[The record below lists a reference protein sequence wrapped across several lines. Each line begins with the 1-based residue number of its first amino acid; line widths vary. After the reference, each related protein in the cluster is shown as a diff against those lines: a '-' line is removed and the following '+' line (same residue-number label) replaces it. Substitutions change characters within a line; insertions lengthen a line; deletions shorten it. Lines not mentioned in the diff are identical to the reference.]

1 MHPLNLLHP
10 RAMLTLPWHCSCVT
24 LQHQLNTPVSGQ
36 KRHYQEHL
44 PWWNFR
50 TDWTNLVPFCASAW
64 CRIIFNLHRMKSSHD
79 SLTSVLCL
87 PSLLRLKL
95 PKLLHLP
102 NLWSKAKIVQKSHI
116 IQCFLPPSTHMH
128 TEISTHCSPNRS
140 FALLHDLDKPFLP
153 ISYSGLKAPILE
165 FSCKWFTVAICWKH
179 TPSLL
184 WKSSRVSD
192 IQRTI
197 WCHVWQIW

>member
-10 RAMLTLPWHCSCVT
+10 RAVLTLPWHCSCVT
-24 LQHQLNTPVSGQ
+24 LQQQLNTYFPTSVSGQ
-36 KRHYQEHL
+36 KRHYQEHF

-50 TDWTNLVPFCASAW
+50 TDWTNLVPF
-64 CRIIFNLHRMKSSHD
+64 SSMQGLDMESFLICTGWRVHMIP
-79 SLTSVLCL
+79 SLLCL

-116 IQCFLPPSTHMH
+116 IQCFPPPSTHMH
-128 TEISTHCSPNRS
+128 TEISTHCSPNRR

-153 ISYSGLKAPILE
+153 ISYSGLKAPIYSWILM
-165 FSCKWFTVAICWKH
+165 
-179 TPSLL
+179 
-184 WKSSRVSD
+184 
-192 IQRTI
+192 
-197 WCHVWQIW
+197 